1 MNTNKDIRNDTSEDV
16 TELGVASMATKGNAG
31 IGEGGGLGGPVTPG
45 ISEE

>member
-1 MNTNKDIRNDTSEDV
+1 MNTNKNICNDTSEDV
-16 TELGVASMATKGNAG
+16 IELGIASVETKGNPG